1 MTDIADSV
9 SYDKKVKLRTQR
21 MNYLRKSWQLYLML
35 VPVLLYYAV
44 FSFGAYPG
52 LMMAFQNYK
61 ISAGLFASEF
71 VGLKHFNVIFQS
83 AGFAKILRNTIF
95 LNLLNLVL
103 YFPAPI
109 ILALMLNEVKH
120 TSYKRISQSLMYLP
134 HFFSWIV
141 LGGMITQIL
150 SPSRG
155 VVNLILEGITGETIF
170 FMANKTIWPFIFVL
184 SSMWKEVGWGT
195 IIYLAAISGIDP
207 ELYEAATIDGA
218 GHFRQVLNITIP
230 SISHTI
236 IILLILRM
244 GSVLNVGIEQIMALS
259 NAAVSEISDVIATY
273 TYRMGVQNGQYSFT
287 TAIGIFSS
295 VVSLI
300 MLLLANWFAKKYS
313 ESSIF

>member
-1 MTDIADSV
+1 MAVNRNAD
-9 SYDKKVKLRTQR
+9 KRLKLGEKRL
-21 MNYLRKSWQLYLML
+21 NYFRKSWQLYLML
-35 VPVLLYYAV
+35 VPVVLFYAI

-52 LMMAFQNYK
+52 LLMAFQNFK
-61 ISAGLFASEF
+61 ISAGLFGSEF
-71 VGLKHFNVIFQS
+71 VGLKHFRLIFQS
-83 AGFAKILRNTIF
+83 SGFAKILRNTIF

-109 ILALMLNEVKH
+109 ILALMLNEIKH
-120 TSYKRISQSLMYLP
+120 SAYKRISQSLMYLP
-134 HFFSWIV
+134 HFFSWVV

-170 FMANKTIWPFIFVL
+170 FMASKTIWPFIFVL

-195 IIYLAAISGIDP
+195 IIYLAAITGIDP
-207 ELYEAATIDGA
+207 ELYEAAIIDGA
-218 GHFRQVLNITIP
+218 GHMKQVWHITIP

-244 GSVLNVGIEQIMALS
+244 GSVLNVGIEQIMVLQ
-259 NAAVSEISDVIATY
+259 NAAVADISDVIATY
-273 TYRMGVQNGQYSFT
+273 NYRMGVQNGQYSLT

-295 VVSLI
+295 VVSMI
-300 MLLLANWFAKKYS
+300 MLLLANWFAKRYS